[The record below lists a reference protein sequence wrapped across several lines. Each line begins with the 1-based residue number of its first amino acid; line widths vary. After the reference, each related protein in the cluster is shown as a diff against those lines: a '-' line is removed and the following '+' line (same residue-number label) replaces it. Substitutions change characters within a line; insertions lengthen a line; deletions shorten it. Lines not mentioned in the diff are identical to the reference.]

1 MKKLK
6 EVTNELIKFGE
17 APAELAFWAAIFDHC
32 TEEEQKKILANLEKE
47 LLDLKKASQS

>member
-1 MKKLK
+1 MKKL
-6 EVTNELIKFGE
+6 EEISDELVKQGE
-17 APAELAFWAAIFDHC
+17 DPAELAFWEAIFDHL